1 MSKIIPTNSINPQKE
16 IIHKASNIISNGGLV
31 IVPTETVYG
40 VACDPKN
47 NEAIERLQ
55 KTKGRDKNKPISCVC
70 SSINQVKRMCT
81 NWNNSIDLLC
91 KKYWPGP
98 LTLVLE
104 TEDGWIGFRLPRHK
118 IPVDLCNQFG
128 DLLALSSAN
137 FSGGVDPINAGEAAA
152 LEVDL
157 ILDGGPSSEQPIPST
172 VIKID
177 KNKIERIREGCLTF
191 REIEDYFYNGLQD

>member
-1 MSKIIPTNSINPQKE
+1 MSKIIVTNSINPQKE
-16 IIHKASNIISNGGLV
+16 IIHKASDIISDGGLV
-31 IVPTETVYG
+31 IIPTETVYG

-47 NEAIERLQ
+47 SKAIDRLQ

-70 SSINQVKRMCT
+70 SSIDQVKRMCT

-104 TEDGWIGFRLPRHK
+104 TESGWIGFRLPRHK
-118 IPVDLCNQFG
+118 IPVDLCDQFG

-137 FSGGVDPINAGEAAA
+137 FSGGVDPINACEASA
-152 LEVDL
+152 LDVDL
-157 ILDGGPSSEQPIPST
+157 ILDGGPSSDQPIPST